1 MSGRWELTCM
11 VQTVHKPTG
20 HWWTKLWENMKKY
33 PQLYLMAL
41 PVLLWYVVFQYG
53 PMYGLII
60 AFQRYV
66 PSKPILANQFVGLKN
81 FRDFLADPYFLRVL
95 RNTLTINFYLLI
107 FAFPAA
113 ILFALLLNELR
124 AQRLKKLTQT
134 VTYMP
139 HFISAMV
146 ICGLA
151 VDFFKADG
159 MLTSLLVSLFGVEK
173 TNLLSVKGYFQPIYV
188 ALQIWQETGWDS
200 IIFVAALAGIDPTL
214 YEAAI
219 MDGAGR
225 FRRAWSITLPSIMPT
240 IVILL
245 ILRIGNMMT
254 LGWEKIVLLYNQ
266 MTYETAD
273 VISTYV
279 YRRGL
284 IQFDYSFSA
293 AVGFFNSIINFIL
306 LIGANAL
313 SRRVN
318 ETSLW

>member
-1 MSGRWELTCM
+1 MQLSTTNKKE
-11 VQTVHKPTG
+11 
-20 HWWTKLWENMKKY
+20 HWWTLLARNVRDY
-33 PQLYLMAL
+33 PLFYLMAL
-41 PVLLWYVVFQYG
+41 PVVAWYVIFQYG
-53 PMYGLII
+53 PMYGLLI
-60 AFQRYV
+60 AFQRYI
-66 PSKPILANQFVGLKN
+66 PSKGILASQWVGIKN
-81 FRDFLADPYFLRVL
+81 FKDFLADPYFFRVV
-95 RNTLTINFYLLI
+95 RNTLIINVYLLL
-107 FAFPAA
+107 FAFPSA

-124 AQRLKKLTQT
+124 LPRLKRATQT
-134 VTYMP
+134 ITYMP

-151 VDFFKADG
+151 VDFFRSNG
-159 MLTSLLVSLFGVEK
+159 LLTTLLVRMLGIPK
-173 TNLLSVKGYFQPIYV
+173 DNLLSVKSAFRPIYV
-188 ALQIWQETGWDS
+188 GIQIWQETGWDS
-200 IIFVAALAGIDPTL
+200 IIFVAALSAIDPTL

-219 MDGAGR
+219 MDGASR
-225 FRRAWSITLPSIMPT
+225 FKRVLHVTLPGIMPT

-284 IQFDYSFSA
+284 IQFDYSFST
-293 AVGFFNSIINFIL
+293 AVGLFNSVINFLL
-306 LIGANAL
+306 LITANAI

>member
-1 MSGRWELTCM
+1 MRPVTHVIPKKKKQP
-11 VQTVHKPTG
+11 VQR
-20 HWWTKLWENMKKY
+20 LIRNIRDY
-33 PQLYLMAL
+33 PLLYLMAL
-41 PVLLWYVVFQYG
+41 PVVVWFVIYQYG
-53 PMYGLII
+53 PMYGLLI
-60 AFQRYV
+60 AFERYV
-66 PSKPILANQFVGLKN
+66 PTKGILGSQWVGLKN
-81 FRDFLADPYFLRVL
+81 FRDFLMDPYFFRVL
-95 RNTLTINFYLLI
+95 RNTLLINFYLLI
-107 FAFPAA
+107 FAFPSA
-113 ILFALLLNELR
+113 ILLALLLNELR
-124 AQRLKKLTQT
+124 MPRLKKATQM

-151 VDFFKADG
+151 VDFLKSTGLITTA
-159 MLTSLLVSLFGVEK
+159 LVKLFGVEK
-173 TNLLSVKGYFQPIYV
+173 NNLLSLKSAFRPIYV

-200 IIFVAALAGIDPTL
+200 IIFVAALSGVDPTL
-214 YEAAI
+214 YEAAVI
-219 MDGAGR
+219 DGASR
-225 FRRAWSITLPSIMPT
+225 FKRVVHVTLPAIMPT

-284 IQFDYSFSA
+284 IQFDYSFST
-293 AVGFFNSIINFIL
+293 AVGLFNSIVNFIL
-306 LIGANAL
+306 LVLANAV
-313 SRRVN
+313 SRKIN

>member
-1 MSGRWELTCM
+1 MQPIAVKKKE
-11 VQTVHKPTG
+11 
-20 HWWTKLWENMKKY
+20 HWWKLLGRNMREY
-33 PQLYLMAL
+33 PLLYLMAL
-41 PVLLWYVVFQYG
+41 PVIVWYAIFQYG

-66 PSKPILANQFVGLKN
+66 PSRGILESEWVGWKN
-81 FRDFLADPYFLRVL
+81 FVDFLSDPYFLRVL
-95 RNTLTINFYLLI
+95 RNTLVINFYLLI

-124 AQRLKKLTQT
+124 MPRLKKVTQT

-151 VDFFKADG
+151 VDFFKANG
-159 MLTSLLVSLFGVEK
+159 MLTTVLVRAFGVEK
-173 TNLLSVKGYFQPIYV
+173 TNLLSVKGYFRPIYV
-188 ALQIWQETGWDS
+188 LLQIWQETGWDS
-200 IIFVAALAGIDPTL
+200 IIFVAALSGIDPTL

-225 FRRAWSITLPSIMPT
+225 FKRAWHVTLPSIMPT

-266 MTYETAD
+266 MTFETAD

-284 IQFDYSFSA
+284 IQFDYSFSTA
-293 AVGFFNSIINFIL
+293 MGLFNSVVNFIL
-306 LIGANAL
+306 LILANAI
-313 SRRVN
+313 SRKVN

>member
-1 MSGRWELTCM
+1 MAHRTL
-11 VQTVHKPTG
+11 QRRKP
-20 HWWTKLWENMKKY
+20 WYKLLWQNILKY

-41 PVLLWYVVFQYG
+41 PVLLWYIVFQYG

-66 PSKPILANQFVGLKN
+66 PSKPILKNQFVGMKN
-81 FRDFLADPYFLRVL
+81 FMDFLADPYFIRVL
-95 RNTLTINFYLLI
+95 RNTLVINFYLLI

-113 ILFALLLNELR
+113 IIFALLLNELR
-124 AQRLKKLTQT
+124 TPRLKKLTQT

-159 MLTSLLVSLFGVEK
+159 MLTSILVSILGVEK
-173 TNLLSVKGYFQPIYV
+173 TNLLSIKGYFRPIYV
-188 ALQIWQETGWDS
+188 AMQIWQETGWDS
-200 IIFVAALAGIDPTL
+200 IIFVAALSGIDPTL
-214 YEAAI
+214 YEAAV

-225 FRRAWSITLPSIMPT
+225 FKRVWHITIPSIMPT
-240 IVILL
+240 IIILL

-293 AVGFFNSIINFIL
+293 AVGFFNSIVNFLL
-306 LIGANAL
+306 LISANAL
-313 SRRVN
+313 SRKVN

>member
-1 MSGRWELTCM
+1 MAHRTLAKR
-11 VQTVHKPTG
+11 KPWYTL
-20 HWWTKLWENMKKY
+20 LWQNIRKY

-41 PVLLWYVVFQYG
+41 PVLLWYIVFQYG

-66 PSKPILANQFVGLKN
+66 PSKPIFKNQFVGLKN
-81 FRDFLADPYFLRVL
+81 FTDFLADPYFMRVL
-95 RNTLTINFYLLI
+95 RNTLVINFYLLI

-124 AQRLKKLTQT
+124 GTKLKKLTQT

-159 MLTSLLVSLFGVEK
+159 MLTSILVGMFGVEK
-173 TNLLSVKGYFQPIYV
+173 TNLLSIKGYFRPIYV
-188 ALQIWQETGWDS
+188 AMQIWQETGWDS

-214 YEAAI
+214 YEAAV

-225 FRRAWSITLPSIMPT
+225 FKRVWHITLPSIAPT
-240 IVILL
+240 IIILL

-293 AVGFFNSIINFIL
+293 AVGFFNSIVNFLL
-306 LIGANAL
+306 LISANAL
-313 SRRVN
+313 SRKVN

>member
-1 MSGRWELTCM
+1 M
-11 VQTVHKPTG
+11 KPVT
-20 HWWTKLWENMKKY
+20 HVIPKKKKHPFQRLIRNIRDY
-33 PQLYLMAL
+33 PLLYLMAL
-41 PVLLWYVVFQYG
+41 PVVAWYVIYQYG
-53 PMYGLII
+53 PMYGLLI
-60 AFQRYV
+60 AFERYV
-66 PSKPILANQFVGLKN
+66 PTKGILGSQWVGLKN
-81 FRDFLADPYFLRVL
+81 FRDFLMDPYFFRVL
-95 RNTLTINFYLLI
+95 RNTLLINFYLLI

-113 ILFALLLNELR
+113 ILLALLLNELR
-124 AQRLKKLTQT
+124 TPRLKKATQM

-151 VDFFKADG
+151 VDFLKSTG
-159 MLTSLLVSLFGVEK
+159 LITTGLVQLFGVEK
-173 TNLLSVKGYFQPIYV
+173 TNLLSVKSAFRPIYV
-188 ALQIWQETGWDS
+188 AMQIWQETGWDS
-200 IIFVAALAGIDPTL
+200 IIFVAALSGVDPTL
-214 YEAAI
+214 YEAAVI
-219 MDGAGR
+219 DGASR
-225 FRRAWSITLPSIMPT
+225 FKRVVHVTLPAIMPT

-284 IQFDYSFSA
+284 IQFDYSFST
-293 AVGFFNSIINFIL
+293 AVGLFNSIVNFIL
-306 LIGANAL
+306 LVLANAV
-313 SRRVN
+313 SRKIN

>member
-1 MSGRWELTCM
+1 MQPIAAKKKE
-11 VQTVHKPTG
+11 
-20 HWWTKLWENMKKY
+20 HWWIALGRNIKEY
-33 PQLYLMAL
+33 PLLYLMAL
-41 PVLLWYVVFQYG
+41 PVIAWYAVFQYG

-66 PSKPILANQFVGLKN
+66 PSRGILDSQWVGMKN
-81 FRDFLADPYFLRVL
+81 FVDFLSDPYFFRVL
-95 RNTLTINFYLLI
+95 RNTLIINFYLLI
-107 FAFPAA
+107 FAFPSA

-124 AQRLKKLTQT
+124 TPRLKKATQT
-134 VTYMP
+134 ITYMP

-151 VDFFKADG
+151 VDFFKSDG
-159 MLTSLLVSLFGVEK
+159 MLTTLLVSVFGVEK
-173 TNLLSVKGYFQPIYV
+173 TNLLSVKGYFRPIYV
-188 ALQIWQETGWDS
+188 VLQIWQETGWDS
-200 IIFVAALAGIDPTL
+200 IIFVAALSAIDPTL

-219 MDGAGR
+219 MDGASR
-225 FRRAWSITLPSIMPT
+225 FKRALHVTLPSIMPT

-254 LGWEKIVLLYNQ
+254 LGWEKIILLYNQ

-273 VISTYV
+273 VISSYV

-284 IQFDYSFSA
+284 IQFDYSFSTA
-293 AVGFFNSIINFIL
+293 MGLFNSIVNFIL
-306 LIGANAL
+306 LILANTI
-313 SRRVN
+313 SRKVN

>member
-1 MSGRWELTCM
+1 M
-11 VQTVHKPTG
+11 VQTVSKPAK
-20 HWWTKLWENMKKY
+20 HWWSKLWQNVKKY

-81 FRDFLADPYFLRVL
+81 FTDFLADPYFLRVL
-95 RNTLTINFYLLI
+95 RNTLVINFYLLL

-113 ILFALLLNELR
+113 IVFALLLNELR
-124 AQRLKKLTQT
+124 SQRLKKLTQT

-159 MLTSLLVSLFGVEK
+159 MLTTLLVRAFGVEK

-188 ALQIWQETGWDS
+188 AMQIWQETGWDS

-293 AVGFFNSIINFIL
+293 AVGFFNSIVNFLL
-306 LIGANAL
+306 LIGANTL
-313 SRRVN
+313 SRKVN

>member
-1 MSGRWELTCM
+1 MAHRTLNKR
-11 VQTVHKPTG
+11 KP
-20 HWWTKLWENMKKY
+20 WYKILWQNILKY

-41 PVLLWYVVFQYG
+41 PVLLWYIVFQYG

-66 PSKPILANQFVGLKN
+66 PSKPILKNQFVGMKN
-81 FRDFLADPYFLRVL
+81 FMDFLADPYFVRVL
-95 RNTLTINFYLLI
+95 RNTLVINFYLLL

-113 ILFALLLNELR
+113 IIFALLLNELR
-124 AQRLKKLTQT
+124 TPRIKKLTQT

-159 MLTSLLVSLFGVEK
+159 MLTSILVKILGVEK
-173 TNLLSVKGYFQPIYV
+173 TNLLSIKGYFRPIYV
-188 ALQIWQETGWDS
+188 AMQIWQETGWDS
-200 IIFVAALAGIDPTL
+200 IIFVAALSGIDPTL
-214 YEAAI
+214 YEAAV

-225 FRRAWSITLPSIMPT
+225 FKRVWHITIPSIMPT
-240 IVILL
+240 IIILL

-293 AVGFFNSIINFIL
+293 AVGFFNSIVNFLL
-306 LIGANAL
+306 LISANAL
-313 SRRVN
+313 SRKVN

>member
-1 MSGRWELTCM
+1 MQPITAKKKE
-11 VQTVHKPTG
+11 
-20 HWWTKLWENMKKY
+20 HWWIALGRNIKEY
-33 PQLYLMAL
+33 PLLYLMAL
-41 PVLLWYVVFQYG
+41 PVIAWYAVFQYG

-66 PSKPILANQFVGLKN
+66 PSRGILDSQWVGMKN
-81 FRDFLADPYFLRVL
+81 FVDFLSDPYFFRVL
-95 RNTLTINFYLLI
+95 RNTLIINFYLLI
-107 FAFPAA
+107 FAFPSA

-124 AQRLKKLTQT
+124 TPRLKKATQT
-134 VTYMP
+134 ITYMP

-151 VDFFKADG
+151 VDFFKSDG
-159 MLTSLLVSLFGVEK
+159 MLTTLLVSVFGVEK
-173 TNLLSVKGYFQPIYV
+173 TNLLSVKGYFRPIYV
-188 ALQIWQETGWDS
+188 VLQIWQETGWDS
-200 IIFVAALAGIDPTL
+200 IIFVAALSAIDPTL

-219 MDGAGR
+219 MDGASR
-225 FRRAWSITLPSIMPT
+225 FKRALHVTLPSIMPT

-254 LGWEKIVLLYNQ
+254 LGWEKIILLYNQ

-273 VISTYV
+273 VISSYV

-284 IQFDYSFSA
+284 IQFDYSFSTA
-293 AVGFFNSIINFIL
+293 MGLFNSIVNFIL
-306 LIGANAL
+306 LILANTI
-313 SRRVN
+313 SRKVN